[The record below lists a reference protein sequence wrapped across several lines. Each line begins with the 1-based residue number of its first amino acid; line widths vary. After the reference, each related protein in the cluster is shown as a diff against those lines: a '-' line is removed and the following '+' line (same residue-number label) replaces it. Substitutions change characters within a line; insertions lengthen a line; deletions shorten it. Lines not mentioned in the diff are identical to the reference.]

1 MLSVTVREMAIK
13 TAATFQLTLFRMAI
27 LRKICKDSV
36 LPRVRG
42 TGSLPTVWARR
53 EMGGCS
59 QEGKQCGD
67 SLKQ

>member
-13 TAATFQLTLFRMAI
+13 TAATFQLTLFRMTI

-36 LPRVRG
+36 LPRVRE
-42 TGSLPTVWARR
+42 TGNL
-53 EMGGCS
+53 GGRS